1 MARRVALD
9 GVMYEV
15 GVLEL
20 PWDVEAGRLDP
31 VFEVTAD
38 DVRALTETL
47 SEPDCP
53 ATLVELAAARAGL
66 GAAATAAAVAR

>member
-9 GVMYEV
+9 SVVHEIGSVD
-15 GVLEL
+15 L
-20 PWDVEAGRLDP
+20 PWETEAGRLDP

-47 SEPDCP
+47 SEPDCS
-53 ATLVELAAARAGL
+53 ATLAELEAALGGFRALRLAR
-66 GAAATAAAVAR
+66 T

>member
-9 GVMYEV
+9 DVMHEM
-15 GVLEL
+15 GKLET
-20 PWDVEAGRLDP
+20 PRDPEASRLDP

-47 SEPDCP
+47 NEPDCS
-53 ATLVELAAARAGL
+53 ATLAELEAALAGLHAAAS
-66 GAAATAAAVAR
+66 T